1 MSAKISDSCQ
11 SNDSNPTIDP
21 TPVADPDVG
30 AVDPEPEA
38 TASEPAVFPWTESE
52 NERRKGV
59 ERFNKRRAEL
69 EPHEKSWMERYHM
82 LLAQGFQL
90 RPRLRPDWQ
99 PSWTAPG
106 GNGNA
111 ILSEDGEMLRVRPY
125 FVRFISLDTHDSSI
139 SARLMLSTQRG
150 FRMASSSGSSASL
163 STARKCRYSS
173 A

>member
-1 MSAKISDSCQ
+1 MSAKIPDSCQ
-11 SNDSNPTIDP
+11 SNDPNPTVDP
-21 TPVADPDVG
+21 APVADL
-30 AVDPEPEA
+30 EPEA
-38 TASEPAVFPWTESE
+38 TTSEPGEFPWTESE

-82 LLAQGFQL
+82 LLAQGFRL
-90 RPRLRPDWQ
+90 RPRLRPDWR

-125 FVRFISLDTHDSSI
+125 FCPVYITRCT
-139 SARLMLSTQRG
+139 
-150 FRMASSSGSSASL
+150 
-163 STARKCRYSS
+163 
-173 A
+173 

>member
-1 MSAKISDSCQ
+1 MSAKTPDSCQ
-11 SNDSNPTIDP
+11 SNDPSPIVDP
-21 TPVADPDVG
+21 APVA
-30 AVDPEPEA
+30 DPEPEA

-52 NERRKGV
+52 NEWRKGV
-59 ERFNKRRAEL
+59 EWFNKRRAEL

-111 ILSEDGEMLRVRPY
+111 ILSEDGEMLRVRHY
-125 FVRFISLDTHDSSI
+125 FCPVHI
-139 SARLMLSTQRG
+139 AR
-150 FRMASSSGSSASL
+150 
-163 STARKCRYSS
+163 CP
-173 A
+173 